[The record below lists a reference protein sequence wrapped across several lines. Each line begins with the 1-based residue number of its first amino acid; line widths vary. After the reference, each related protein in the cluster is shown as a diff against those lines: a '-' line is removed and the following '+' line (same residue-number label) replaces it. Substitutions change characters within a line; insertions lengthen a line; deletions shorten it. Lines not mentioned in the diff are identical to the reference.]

1 MSAAIY
7 SDDQRTLERHSRETY
22 KYMDKE
28 KGAIFYFNAI
38 RIENGFLEFR
48 RLRSNEGYLAGVIN
62 KLHELPTQL
71 LNEFERIERG
81 DEDTDSAAQ

>member
-1 MSAAIY
+1 MIY
-7 SDDQRTLERHSRETY
+7 EDDQRTLERHSRETY

-38 RIENGFLEFR
+38 HIDGAFLEFR

-62 KLHELPTQL
+62 KLYDLPTDL

-81 DEDTDSAAQ
+81 GEDTDSAAQ